1 MTSCVFDG
9 EFKFDQNKTV
19 VFAAVVEPKWLATIH
34 LTVHVLTKLMYR
46 LFASRSLC
54 CPSERNIVIGLN
66 PGTLLMVN
74 TNRETFQNLQAH
86 LCIT

>member
-1 MTSCVFDG
+1 MASCVFNG

-34 LTVHVLTKLMYR
+34 PTVLTKLMYR

-54 CPSERNIVIGLN
+54 CPSKRNIVNGLN
-66 PGTLLMVN
+66 PGTLLLVN

-86 LCIT
+86 LYIT